1 MKCIFHKK
9 IIDLVIHFFSLDVDE
24 DSGHFLLVSLD
35 FLPRTRISAHPGNLP
50 SLVNLDPEVVHI
62 SLDVISGAVGLK
74 VALHGV

>member
-1 MKCIFHKK
+1 MKCIFHGKL
-9 IIDLVIHFFSLDVDE
+9 INLVIHFFSLDVDE

-35 FLPRTRISAHPGNLP
+35 FLPRARISAHPGNLP
-50 SLVNLDPEVVHI
+50 SLVNLDPEIVHV

>member
-1 MKCIFHKK
+1 M
-9 IIDLVIHFFSLDVDE
+9 VNFFSFDVDE
-24 DSGHFLLVSLD
+24 DSGHFLFVSLD

-50 SLVNLDPEVVHI
+50 SLVNLDPEVVHV